1 MNLDRFVSGCKV
13 KMLADERT
21 ALFIDGP
28 NVFACAKSLDLE
40 IDFRRL
46 LEHFR
51 AQGRLIR
58 ALYYTPVQEDQ
69 ELNSIRPLIDWLEYN
84 GFTLVTKRMKEFT
97 DTNGRRR
104 RVGNTNIELAIDA
117 FKLAPHLD
125 HLVLFTGNGDF
136 RSLVEAVQ
144 CLGKR
149 VSVISTL
156 KTQPAMVA
164 DELRRQADHFIDLA
178 ELEPIIGRDNS
189 S

>member
-1 MNLDRFVSGCKV
+1 MTI
-13 KMLADERT
+13 LADERT

-28 NVFACAKSLDLE
+28 NIFACAKSLDLE

-46 LEHFR
+46 LDYFR
-51 AQGRLIR
+51 VQGRLVR

-69 ELNSIRPLIDWLEYN
+69 DFNSIRPLIDWLEYN

-97 DTNGRRR
+97 DANGRRR
-104 RVGNTNIELAIDA
+104 LSGNTNVELAIDA
-117 FKLAPHLD
+117 FKLAPNLD

-144 CLGKR
+144 NLGKR
-149 VSVISTL
+149 VSVVSTL

-164 DELRRQADHFIDLA
+164 DELRRQADQFIDLA
-178 ELEPIIGRDNS
+178 DLEPMIGRDNS